1 MKIFDILLDL
11 FFPKRCPVCDDVLPM
26 GSQYVCPECKEK
38 IVYIREPF
46 CMKCGKAIS
55 EGKEYC
61 RDCIQ
66 RPHAF
71 KQGGAVMD
79 YGSVAGSLFRFKNK
93 GRKEYAEF
101 FAGEM
106 NMARGDWLRAI
117 GADALVPV
125 PVHKSKLISRGYNQ
139 AEVLSRE
146 LSKLT
151 GIPTNSTLVKRAKK
165 TIPLKDLSL
174 RDRLKNLKGAFIIG
188 QNDVKLRSIV
198 VIDDIYT
205 TGSTMDEIAK
215 VILSS
220 MDCEVYFLTI
230 AIGRGV

>member
-1 MKIFDILLDL
+1 
-11 FFPKRCPVCDDVLPM
+11 
-26 GSQYVCPECKEK
+26 
-38 IVYIREPF
+38 
-46 CMKCGKAIS
+46 
-55 EGKEYC
+55 
-61 RDCIQ
+61 
-66 RPHAF
+66 
-71 KQGGAVMD
+71 MD